1 MPLPHLIRPAHA
13 RRDELLDVAVQL
25 FARDGYDATSINRII
40 ETVGVSK
47 GAFYHHFAAKEDL
60 ITALA
65 ERHAQRTAAAAQ
77 SVLDDPTLDSFAR
90 LVGFLE
96 VMRAQKLQDAQELR
110 AAFAPILRLEN
121 RHMFERIHEATSNVV
136 RPLIARIIA
145 EGVAEQV
152 FDSPDPEAASEVIM
166 HLMTA
171 HRELAAALFSAK
183 DRPAFEAASTALL
196 RRLTY
201 MGTVID
207 RILGLPEGS
216 VELLDAEL
224 IATLGKDLEEHAA

>member
-1 MPLPHLIRPAHA
+1 MPLPHLIKPAHA
-13 RRDELLDVAVQL
+13 RRDELLDTAVQL

-60 ITALA
+60 VTALA
-65 ERHAQRTAAAAQ
+65 ERHARRTADAAQ
-77 SVLDDPTLDSFAR
+77 SVLDDPTLDSFAK

-96 VMRAQKLQDAQELR
+96 VMRVQKLREARDLR
-110 AAFAPILRLEN
+110 AAFAPILRPEN
-121 RHMFERIHEATSNVV
+121 RQMFECIHEATAEII

-145 EGVAEQV
+145 EGVAEKA
-152 FDSPDPEAASEVIM
+152 FDTSDPEAASEVIL

-171 HRELAAALFSAK
+171 HRQLAAALFAAK
-183 DRPAFEAASTALL
+183 DKSAFETAAGALL
-196 RRLTY
+196 TKLTF

-216 VELLDAEL
+216 IELVDASL
-224 IATLGKDLEEHAA
+224 IAVLADDLEDHAA

>member
-1 MPLPHLIRPAHA
+1 MPLSNLVKPAHA
-13 RRDELLDVAVQL
+13 RRDELLDAAVQL
-25 FARDGYDATSINRII
+25 FARDGYEATSINRII

-60 ITALA
+60 VTALA
-65 ERHAQRTAAAAQ
+65 DRHARRTAEAAQ

-96 VMRAQKLQDAQELR
+96 VMRAQKLRDARDLR
-110 AAFAPILRLEN
+110 AAFAPILRPEN
-121 RHMFERIHEATSNVV
+121 RHMFECIHEVTADIV

-145 EGVAEQV
+145 EGVAEQA
-152 FDSPDPEAASEVIM
+152 FDTSDPEAASEVIL

-171 HRELAAALFSAK
+171 HRELAAALFEAK
-183 DRPAFEAASTALL
+183 DRPAFEAAASALL
-196 RRLTY
+196 RKITF

-216 VELLDAEL
+216 IELVDPSL
-224 IATLGKDLEEHAA
+224 IAALADDLEERAA

>member
-1 MPLPHLIRPAHA
+1 MPLPRLIKPAHA
-13 RRDELLDVAVQL
+13 RRDELLDAAVQL

-40 ETVGVSK
+40 AAVGVSK

-60 ITALA
+60 VAALA
-65 ERHAQRTAAAAQ
+65 ERHARRTAEAAQ

-96 VMRAQKLQDAQELR
+96 VMRAQKLRDARDLR
-110 AAFAPILRLEN
+110 AAFAPILRPEN
-121 RHMFERIHEATSNVV
+121 RHMFECTHEATSNIV

-145 EGVAEQV
+145 EGVAEQA
-152 FDSPDPEAASEVIM
+152 FDTPDPEAASEVIM

-171 HRELAAALFSAK
+171 NRELAAALFAAK
-183 DRPAFEAASTALL
+183 DRPSFEAAASALL
-196 RRLTY
+196 RRLTFL
-201 MGTVID
+201 GTVID

-216 VELLDAEL
+216 IELADASL
-224 IATLGKDLEEHAA
+224 IAVLEADLEEHAA

>member
-13 RRDELLDVAVQL
+13 RRDELLDAALQL

-40 ETVGVSK
+40 DAVGVSK

-60 ITALA
+60 VTALA
-65 ERHAQRTAAAAQ
+65 ERHARRTAEAAQ

-90 LVGFLE
+90 LVGFLD
-96 VMRAQKLQDAQELR
+96 VLRAQKMHDARDLR
-110 AAFAPILRLEN
+110 AAFAPILQADNGR
-121 RHMFERIHEATSNVV
+121 MFERIHKTTSAIV

-145 EGVAEQV
+145 EGVAERA
-152 FDSPDPEAASEVIM
+152 FDTPDPEAASEVIL

-171 HRELAAALFSAK
+171 HRDLATAMFAAK
-183 DRPAFEAASTALL
+183 DRATFEAAAHALL
-196 RRLTY
+196 AKLTFV
-201 MGTVID
+201 GTVID

-216 VELLDAEL
+216 IELADPCLVEALGDQLD
-224 IATLGKDLEEHAA
+224 DHAA

>member
-1 MPLPHLIRPAHA
+1 MPLPHLLRPAHA
-13 RRDELLDVAVQL
+13 RRDELLDAAAQH

-40 ETVGVSK
+40 AAVGVSK

-65 ERHAQRTAAAAQ
+65 ERHARRTADAAQ

-96 VMRAQKLQDAQELR
+96 VIRAQKLRDAQELR
-110 AAFAPILRLEN
+110 AAFAPILRSEN
-121 RHMFERIHEATSNVV
+121 AHMFERIHEATSNVV
-136 RPLIARIIA
+136 RPLFARIIA
-145 EGVAEQV
+145 EGVAEQA
-152 FDSPDPEAASEVIM
+152 FDSPDPEAASEVIL

-171 HRELAAALFSAK
+171 HRKLAAALFAAK
-183 DRPAFEAASTALL
+183 DKSAFETASDALL
-196 RRLTY
+196 RRLVF

-216 VELLDAEL
+216 IELVDEEL
-224 IATLGKDLEEHAA
+224 IAALAKDLEERAA